1 MYYVVDN
8 NDIMKQEIENIDL
21 GDTIPLKIP
30 YGERK
35 HVAFLIGSGFSV
47 PCGMPTGKQLNN
59 FVFNIDKDLVTFDFT
74 GKLAV
79 SCDGYKHSIG
89 SPYERCLMFC
99 SEMMKEYNKSHEFDY
114 EQFYDFISGKEIY
127 DSSYEKIAEP
137 FLYLF
142 SDYHQLVFNMKTIYT
157 QVIEHKLREGR
168 KTEIL
173 EGEFA
178 SDKFWKYEN
187 FVKYLDKLSIDYVVD
202 IFSLNHDLLIEN
214 LPKTN
219 WLQHDGIS
227 DGFHSYRSPYYG
239 ELECNGHN
247 YDCRLEEYKGYYNT
261 AIRLYK
267 LHGSL
272 DYLMFKRCDSNGFFW
287 NDKMIK
293 VPYGIGV
300 DKTKKQ
306 NKKRLGYIMD
316 WIEYYHDFLSGTLSK
331 QNHYNDIFYK
341 NIFKRFRGLLKKAEC
356 LIIIGYG
363 GRDIGI
369 NQNIVDYYDYR
380 NKPSFI
386 VDPYYSTNKDLKRF
400 GDMIGAQAIEKSI
413 ENIEEIKWK
422 KL

>member
-8 NDIMKQEIENIDL
+8 NDIMKQRIEYIDL
-21 GDTIPLKIP
+21 GDIESVKIP

-35 HVAFLIGSGFSV
+35 HVAFLVGSGFSV
-47 PCGMPTGKQLNN
+47 PCGIPTGRQLNDC
-59 FVFNIDKDLVTFDFT
+59 VLNIQKSSITFDYA

-79 SCDGYKHSIG
+79 SQDGIKHTIG
-89 SPYERCLMFC
+89 SPFDYCLSFC
-99 SEMMKEYNKSHEFDY
+99 SEAMKEYGKSHEFDY
-114 EQFYDFISGKEIY
+114 EQFYDFISG
-127 DSSYEKIAEP
+127 DGVYEVQYQNLAKP
-137 FLYLF
+137 YLSMF
-142 SDYHQLVFNMKTIYT
+142 SDYHQLVFNMKTVYN
-157 QVIEHKLREGR
+157 QLIEYKLKEGR
-168 KTEIL
+168 LTEIKDN
-173 EGEFA
+173 EFA
-178 SDKFWKYEN
+178 SDKFWKYES
-187 FVKYLDKLSIDYVVD
+187 FVKYLDKLSINYIVD

-214 LPKTN
+214 LPRTN
-219 WLQHDGIS
+219 WLQHEDIS

-239 ELECNGHN
+239 ELECNGHK
-247 YDCRLEEYKGYYNT
+247 YDCRLEEYKAYYNT

-272 DYLMFKRCDSNGFFW
+272 DYILFKRCDSNGCFG

-316 WIEYYHDFLSGTLSK
+316 WIEYNHDFLSGTLSK

-341 NIFKRFRGLLKKAEC
+341 KLFKRFRVILKKAEC

-363 GRDIGI
+363 GRDTGI
-369 NQNIVDYYDYR
+369 NKNIVDYYDYR

-400 GDMIGAQAIEKSI
+400 GDLIGAKAIEKSI

-422 KL
+422 M

>member
-8 NDIMKQEIENIDL
+8 NDIMKQRIEYIDL
-21 GDTIPLKIP
+21 GDIESVKIP

-35 HVAFLIGSGFSV
+35 HVAFLVGSGFSV
-47 PCGMPTGKQLNN
+47 PCGMPTGRQLNDY
-59 FVFNIDKDLVTFDFT
+59 VLNIQKSPITFDYA

-79 SCDGYKHSIG
+79 SQDGIKHTIG
-89 SPYERCLMFC
+89 SPFDYCLSFC
-99 SEMMKEYNKSHEFDY
+99 SEAMKEYGKSHEFDY
-114 EQFYDFISGKEIY
+114 EQFYDFISG
-127 DSSYEKIAEP
+127 DGVYEVQYQNLAKP
-137 FLYLF
+137 YLSMF
-142 SDYHQLVFNMKTIYT
+142 SDYHQLVFNMKTVYN
-157 QVIEHKLREGR
+157 QLIEYKLKEGR
-168 KTEIL
+168 LTEIKDN
-173 EGEFA
+173 EFA
-178 SDKFWKYEN
+178 SDKFWKYES
-187 FVKYLDKLSIDYVVD
+187 FVKYLDKLSINYIVD

-214 LPKTN
+214 LPRTN
-219 WLQHDGIS
+219 WLQHEDIS

-239 ELECNGHN
+239 ELECNGQK
-247 YDCRLEEYKGYYNT
+247 YDCRLEEFKAYYNT

-272 DYLMFKRCDSNGFFW
+272 DYILFKRCDSNGCFW

-316 WIEYYHDFLSGTLSK
+316 WIEYNHDFLSGTLSK

-341 NIFKRFRGLLKKAEC
+341 KLFKRFRVILKKAEC

-363 GRDIGI
+363 GRDTGI
-369 NQNIVDYYDYR
+369 NKNIVDYYDYR

-400 GDMIGAQAIEKSI
+400 GDLIGAKAIEKSI

-422 KL
+422 M

>member
-1 MYYVVDN
+1 
-8 NDIMKQEIENIDL
+8 MKQRIEYIDL
-21 GDTIPLKIP
+21 GDIESVKIP

-35 HVAFLIGSGFSV
+35 HVAFLVGSGFSV
-47 PCGMPTGKQLNN
+47 PCGMPTGRQLNDY
-59 FVFNIDKDLVTFDFT
+59 VLNIQKSPITFDYA

-79 SCDGYKHSIG
+79 SQDGIKHTIG
-89 SPYERCLMFC
+89 SPFDYCLSFC
-99 SEMMKEYNKSHEFDY
+99 SEAMKEYGKSHEFDY
-114 EQFYDFISGKEIY
+114 EQFYDFISG
-127 DSSYEKIAEP
+127 DGVYEVQYQNLAKP
-137 FLYLF
+137 YLSMF
-142 SDYHQLVFNMKTIYT
+142 SDYHQLVFNMKTVYN
-157 QVIEHKLREGR
+157 QLIEYKLKEGR
-168 KTEIL
+168 LTEIKDN
-173 EGEFA
+173 EFA
-178 SDKFWKYEN
+178 SDKFWKYES
-187 FVKYLDKLSIDYVVD
+187 FVKYLDKLSINYIVD

-214 LPKTN
+214 LPRTN
-219 WLQHDGIS
+219 WLQHEDIS

-239 ELECNGHN
+239 ELECNGHK
-247 YDCRLEEYKGYYNT
+247 YDCRLEEYKAYYNT

-272 DYLMFKRCDSNGFFW
+272 DYILFKRCDSNGCFW

-316 WIEYYHDFLSGTLSK
+316 WIEYNHDFLSGTLSK

-341 NIFKRFRGLLKKAEC
+341 KLFKRFRVILKKAEC

-363 GRDIGI
+363 GRDTGI
-369 NQNIVDYYDYR
+369 NKNIVDYYDYR

-400 GDMIGAQAIEKSI
+400 GDLIGAKAIEKSI

-422 KL
+422 M

>member
-1 MYYVVDN
+1 
-8 NDIMKQEIENIDL
+8 MKQRIEYIDL
-21 GDTIPLKIP
+21 GDIESVKIP

-35 HVAFLIGSGFSV
+35 HVAFLVGSGFSV
-47 PCGMPTGKQLNN
+47 PCGMPTGRQLNDY
-59 FVFNIDKDLVTFDFT
+59 VLNIQKSPITFDYA

-79 SCDGYKHSIG
+79 SQDGIKHTIG
-89 SPYERCLMFC
+89 SPFDYCLSFC
-99 SEMMKEYNKSHEFDY
+99 SEAMKEYGKSHEFDY
-114 EQFYDFISGKEIY
+114 EQFYDFISG
-127 DSSYEKIAEP
+127 DGVYEVQYQNLAKP
-137 FLYLF
+137 YLSMF
-142 SDYHQLVFNMKTIYT
+142 SDYHQLVFNMKTVYN
-157 QVIEHKLREGR
+157 QLIEYKLKEGR
-168 KTEIL
+168 LTEIKDN
-173 EGEFA
+173 EFA
-178 SDKFWKYEN
+178 SDKFWKYES
-187 FVKYLDKLSIDYVVD
+187 FVKYLDKLSINYIVD

-214 LPKTN
+214 LPRTN
-219 WLQHDGIS
+219 WLQHEDIS

-239 ELECNGHN
+239 ELECNGHK
-247 YDCRLEEYKGYYNT
+247 YDCRLEEYKAYYNT

-272 DYLMFKRCDSNGFFW
+272 DYILFKRCDSNGCFW

-316 WIEYYHDFLSGTLSK
+316 WIEYNHDFLSGTLSK

-341 NIFKRFRGLLKKAEC
+341 KLFKRFRVILKKAEC

-363 GRDIGI
+363 GRDTGI
-369 NQNIVDYYDYR
+369 NKNIVDYYDYR

-400 GDMIGAQAIEKSI
+400 GDLIGAKAIEKSI
-413 ENIEEIKWK
+413 ENYWCPLKPEQCDQN
-422 KL
+422 

>member
-8 NDIMKQEIENIDL
+8 NDIMKQRIEYIDL
-21 GDTIPLKIP
+21 GDIESVKIP

-35 HVAFLIGSGFSV
+35 HVAFLVGSGFSV
-47 PCGMPTGKQLNN
+47 PCGMPTGRQLNDY
-59 FVFNIDKDLVTFDFT
+59 VLNIQKSPITFDYA

-79 SCDGYKHSIG
+79 SQDGIKHTIG
-89 SPYERCLMFC
+89 SPFDYCLSFC
-99 SEMMKEYNKSHEFDY
+99 SEAMKEYGKSHEFDY
-114 EQFYDFISGKEIY
+114 EKFYDFISG
-127 DSSYEKIAEP
+127 DGVYEVQYQNLAKP
-137 FLYLF
+137 YLSMF
-142 SDYHQLVFNMKTIYT
+142 SDYHQLVFNMKTVYN
-157 QVIEHKLREGR
+157 QLIEYKLKEGR
-168 KTEIL
+168 LTEIKDN
-173 EGEFA
+173 EFA
-178 SDKFWKYEN
+178 SDKFWKYES
-187 FVKYLDKLSIDYVVD
+187 FVKYLDKLSINYIVD

-214 LPKTN
+214 LPRTN
-219 WLQHDGIS
+219 WLQHEDIS

-239 ELECNGHN
+239 ELECNGHK
-247 YDCRLEEYKGYYNT
+247 YDCRLEEYKAYYNT

-272 DYLMFKRCDSNGFFW
+272 DYILFKRCDSNGCFW

-316 WIEYYHDFLSGTLSK
+316 WIEYNHDFLSGTLSK

-341 NIFKRFRGLLKKAEC
+341 KLFKRFRVILKKAEC

-363 GRDIGI
+363 GRDTGI
-369 NQNIVDYYDYR
+369 NKNIADYYDYR

-400 GDMIGAQAIEKSI
+400 GDLIGAKAIEKSI

-422 KL
+422 M

>member
-8 NDIMKQEIENIDL
+8 NDIMKQRIEYIDL
-21 GDTIPLKIP
+21 GDIESVKIP

-35 HVAFLIGSGFSV
+35 HVAFLVGSGFSV
-47 PCGMPTGKQLNN
+47 PCGMPTGRQLNDY
-59 FVFNIDKDLVTFDFT
+59 VLNIQKSPITFDYA

-79 SCDGYKHSIG
+79 SQDGIKHTIG
-89 SPYERCLMFC
+89 SPFDYCLSFC
-99 SEMMKEYNKSHEFDY
+99 SEAMKEYGKSHEFDY
-114 EQFYDFISGKEIY
+114 EQFYDFISG
-127 DSSYEKIAEP
+127 DGVYEVQYQNLAKP
-137 FLYLF
+137 YLSMF
-142 SDYHQLVFNMKTIYT
+142 SDYHQLVFNMKTVYN
-157 QVIEHKLREGR
+157 QLIEYKLKEGR
-168 KTEIL
+168 LTEIKDN
-173 EGEFA
+173 EFA
-178 SDKFWKYEN
+178 SDKFWKYES
-187 FVKYLDKLSIDYVVD
+187 FVKYLDKLSINYIVD

-214 LPKTN
+214 LPRTN
-219 WLQHDGIS
+219 WLQHEDIS

-239 ELECNGHN
+239 ELECNGHK
-247 YDCRLEEYKGYYNT
+247 YDCRLEEYKAYYNT

-272 DYLMFKRCDSNGFFW
+272 DYILFKRCDSNGCFW

-316 WIEYYHDFLSGTLSK
+316 WIEYNHDFLSGTLSK

-341 NIFKRFRGLLKKAEC
+341 KLFKRFRVILKKAEC

-363 GRDIGI
+363 GRDTGI
-369 NQNIVDYYDYR
+369 NKNIVDYYDYR

-400 GDMIGAQAIEKSI
+400 GDLIGAKAIEKSI

-422 KL
+422 M

>member
-1 MYYVVDN
+1 
-8 NDIMKQEIENIDL
+8 MKQRIEYIDL
-21 GDTIPLKIP
+21 GDIESVKIP

-35 HVAFLIGSGFSV
+35 HVAFLVGSGFSV
-47 PCGMPTGKQLNN
+47 PCGMPTGRQLNDY
-59 FVFNIDKDLVTFDFT
+59 VLNIQKRPITFDYA

-79 SCDGYKHSIG
+79 SQDGIKHTIG
-89 SPYERCLMFC
+89 SPFDYCLSFC
-99 SEMMKEYNKSHEFDY
+99 SEAMKEYGKSHEFDY
-114 EQFYDFISGKEIY
+114 EQFYDFISG
-127 DSSYEKIAEP
+127 DGVYEVQYQNLAKP
-137 FLYLF
+137 YLSMF
-142 SDYHQLVFNMKTIYT
+142 SDYHQLVFNMKTVYN
-157 QVIEHKLREGR
+157 QLIEYKLKEGR
-168 KTEIL
+168 LTEIKDN
-173 EGEFA
+173 EFA
-178 SDKFWKYEN
+178 SDKFWKYES
-187 FVKYLDKLSIDYVVD
+187 FVKYLDKLSINYIVD

-214 LPKTN
+214 LPRTN
-219 WLQHDGIS
+219 WLQHEDIS

-239 ELECNGHN
+239 ELECNGHK
-247 YDCRLEEYKGYYNT
+247 YDCRLEEYKAYYNT

-272 DYLMFKRCDSNGFFW
+272 DYILFKRCDSNGCFW

-316 WIEYYHDFLSGTLSK
+316 WIEYNHDFLSGTLSK

-341 NIFKRFRGLLKKAEC
+341 KLFKRFRVILKKAEC

-363 GRDIGI
+363 GRDTGI
-369 NQNIVDYYDYR
+369 NKNIVDYYDYR

-400 GDMIGAQAIEKSI
+400 GDLIGAKAIEKSI

-422 KL
+422 M

>member
-1 MYYVVDN
+1 MVVDN
-8 NDIMKQEIENIDL
+8 NDIMKQRIEYIDL
-21 GDTIPLKIP
+21 GDIESVKIP

-35 HVAFLIGSGFSV
+35 HVAFLVGSGFSV
-47 PCGMPTGKQLNN
+47 PCGMPTGRQLNDY
-59 FVFNIDKDLVTFDFT
+59 VLNIQKSPITFDYA

-79 SCDGYKHSIG
+79 SQDGIKHSIG
-89 SPYERCLMFC
+89 SPFDYCLSFC
-99 SEMMKEYNKSHEFDY
+99 SEAMKEYGKSHEFDY
-114 EQFYDFISGKEIY
+114 EQFYDFISG
-127 DSSYEKIAEP
+127 DGVYEVQYQNLAKP
-137 FLYLF
+137 YLSMF
-142 SDYHQLVFNMKTIYT
+142 SDYHQLVFNMKTVYN
-157 QVIEHKLREGR
+157 QLIEYKLKEGR
-168 KTEIL
+168 LTEIKDN
-173 EGEFA
+173 EFA
-178 SDKFWKYEN
+178 SDKFWKYES
-187 FVKYLDKLSIDYVVD
+187 FVKYLDKLSINYIVD

-214 LPKTN
+214 LPRTN
-219 WLQHDGIS
+219 WLQHEDIS

-239 ELECNGHN
+239 ELECNGHK
-247 YDCRLEEYKGYYNT
+247 YDCRLEEYKAYYNT

-272 DYLMFKRCDSNGFFW
+272 DYILFKRCDSNGCFW

-316 WIEYYHDFLSGTLSK
+316 WIEYNHDFLSGTLSK

-341 NIFKRFRGLLKKAEC
+341 KLFKRFRVILKKAEC

-363 GRDIGI
+363 GRDTGI
-369 NQNIVDYYDYR
+369 NKNIVDYYDYR

-400 GDMIGAQAIEKSI
+400 GDLIGAKAIEKSI

-422 KL
+422 M

>member
-8 NDIMKQEIENIDL
+8 NDIMKQRIEYIDL
-21 GDTIPLKIP
+21 GDIESVKIP

-35 HVAFLIGSGFSV
+35 HVAFLVGSGFSV
-47 PCGMPTGKQLNN
+47 PCGMPTGRQLNDY
-59 FVFNIDKDLVTFDFT
+59 VLNIQKSPITFDYA

-79 SCDGYKHSIG
+79 SQDGIKHTIG
-89 SPYERCLMFC
+89 SPFDYCLSFC
-99 SEMMKEYNKSHEFDY
+99 SEAMKEYGKSHEFDY
-114 EQFYDFISGKEIY
+114 EQFYDFISG
-127 DSSYEKIAEP
+127 DGVYEVQYQNLAKP
-137 FLYLF
+137 YLSMF
-142 SDYHQLVFNMKTIYT
+142 SDYHQLVFNMKTVYN
-157 QVIEHKLREGR
+157 QLIEYKLKEGR
-168 KTEIL
+168 LTEIKDN
-173 EGEFA
+173 EFA
-178 SDKFWKYEN
+178 SDKFWKYES
-187 FVKYLDKLSIDYVVD
+187 FVKYLDKLSINYIVD

-214 LPKTN
+214 LPRTN
-219 WLQHDGIS
+219 WLQHEDIS

-239 ELECNGHN
+239 ELECNGHK
-247 YDCRLEEYKGYYNT
+247 YDCRLEEYKAYYNT

-272 DYLMFKRCDSNGFFW
+272 DYILFKRCDSNGCFW

-316 WIEYYHDFLSGTLSK
+316 WIEYNHDFLSGTLSK

-341 NIFKRFRGLLKKAEC
+341 KLFKRFRVILKKAEC

-363 GRDIGI
+363 GRDTGI
-369 NQNIVDYYDYR
+369 NKNIVDYYDYR

-386 VDPYYSTNKDLKRF
+386 VNPYYSTNKDLKRF
-400 GDMIGAQAIEKSI
+400 GDLIGAKAIEKSI

-422 KL
+422 M

>member
-1 MYYVVDN
+1 MVVDN
-8 NDIMKQEIENIDL
+8 NDIMKQRIEYIDL
-21 GDTIPLKIP
+21 GDIESVKIP

-35 HVAFLIGSGFSV
+35 HVAFLVGSGFSV
-47 PCGMPTGKQLNN
+47 PCGMPTGRQLNDY
-59 FVFNIDKDLVTFDFT
+59 VLNIQKSPITFDYA

-79 SCDGYKHSIG
+79 SQDGIKHTIG
-89 SPYERCLMFC
+89 SPFDYCLSFC
-99 SEMMKEYNKSHEFDY
+99 SEAMKEYGKSHEFDY
-114 EQFYDFISGKEIY
+114 EQFYDFISG
-127 DSSYEKIAEP
+127 DGVYEVQYQNLAKP
-137 FLYLF
+137 YLSMF
-142 SDYHQLVFNMKTIYT
+142 SDYHQLVFNMKTVYN
-157 QVIEHKLREGR
+157 QLIEYKLKEGR
-168 KTEIL
+168 LTEIKDN
-173 EGEFA
+173 EFA
-178 SDKFWKYEN
+178 SDKFWKYES
-187 FVKYLDKLSIDYVVD
+187 FVKYLDKLSINYIVD

-214 LPKTN
+214 LPRTN
-219 WLQHDGIS
+219 WLQHEDIS

-239 ELECNGHN
+239 ELECNGHK
-247 YDCRLEEYKGYYNT
+247 YDCRLEEYKAYYNT

-272 DYLMFKRCDSNGFFW
+272 DYILFKRCDSNGCFW

-316 WIEYYHDFLSGTLSK
+316 WIEYNHDFLSGTLSK

-341 NIFKRFRGLLKKAEC
+341 KLFKRFRVILKKAEC

-363 GRDIGI
+363 GRDTGI
-369 NQNIVDYYDYR
+369 NKNIVDYYDYR

-400 GDMIGAQAIEKSI
+400 GDLIGAKAIEKSI

-422 KL
+422 M

>member
-1 MYYVVDN
+1 MVVDN
-8 NDIMKQEIENIDL
+8 NDIMKQRIEYIDL
-21 GDTIPLKIP
+21 GDIESVKIP

-35 HVAFLIGSGFSV
+35 HVAFLVGSGFSV
-47 PCGMPTGKQLNN
+47 PCGMPTGRQLNDY
-59 FVFNIDKDLVTFDFT
+59 VLNIEKSPITFDYA

-79 SCDGYKHSIG
+79 SQDGIKHSIG
-89 SPYERCLMFC
+89 SPFDYCLSFC
-99 SEMMKEYNKSHEFDY
+99 SEAMKEYGKSHEFDY
-114 EQFYDFISGKEIY
+114 EQFYDFISG
-127 DSSYEKIAEP
+127 DGVYEVQYQNLAKP
-137 FLYLF
+137 YLSMF
-142 SDYHQLVFNMKTIYT
+142 SDYHQLVFNMKTVYN
-157 QVIEHKLREGR
+157 QLIEYKLKEGR
-168 KTEIL
+168 LTEIKDN
-173 EGEFA
+173 EFA
-178 SDKFWKYEN
+178 SDKFWKYES
-187 FVKYLDKLSIDYVVD
+187 FVKYLDKLSINYIVD

-214 LPKTN
+214 LPRTN
-219 WLQHDGIS
+219 WLQHEDIS

-239 ELECNGHN
+239 ELECNGHK
-247 YDCRLEEYKGYYNT
+247 YDCRLEEYKAYYNT

-272 DYLMFKRCDSNGFFW
+272 DYILFKRCDSNGCFW

-316 WIEYYHDFLSGTLSK
+316 WIEYNHDFLSGTLSK

-341 NIFKRFRGLLKKAEC
+341 KLFKRFRVILKKAEC

-363 GRDIGI
+363 GRDTGI
-369 NQNIVDYYDYR
+369 NKNIVDYYDYR

-400 GDMIGAQAIEKSI
+400 GDLIGAKAIEKSI

-422 KL
+422 M

>member
-8 NDIMKQEIENIDL
+8 NDIMKQRIEYIDL
-21 GDTIPLKIP
+21 GDIESVKIP

-35 HVAFLIGSGFSV
+35 HVAFLVGSGFSV
-47 PCGMPTGKQLNN
+47 PCGMPTGRQLNDY
-59 FVFNIDKDLVTFDFT
+59 VLNIQKSPITFDYA

-79 SCDGYKHSIG
+79 SQDGIKHTIG
-89 SPYERCLMFC
+89 SPFDYCLSFC
-99 SEMMKEYNKSHEFDY
+99 SEAMKEYGKSHEFDY
-114 EQFYDFISGKEIY
+114 EQFYDFISG
-127 DSSYEKIAEP
+127 DSVYEDQYQNLAKP
-137 FLYLF
+137 YLSMF
-142 SDYHQLVFNMKTIYT
+142 SDYHQLVFNMKTVYN
-157 QVIEHKLREGR
+157 QLIEYKLKEGR
-168 KTEIL
+168 LTEIKDN
-173 EGEFA
+173 EFA
-178 SDKFWKYEN
+178 SDKFWKYES
-187 FVKYLDKLSIDYVVD
+187 FVKYLDKLSINYIVD

-214 LPKTN
+214 LPRTN
-219 WLQHDGIS
+219 WLQHEDIS

-239 ELECNGHN
+239 ELECNGHK
-247 YDCRLEEYKGYYNT
+247 YDCRLEEYKAYYNT

-272 DYLMFKRCDSNGFFW
+272 DYILFKRCDSNGCFW

-316 WIEYYHDFLSGTLSK
+316 WIEYNHDFLSGTLSK

-341 NIFKRFRGLLKKAEC
+341 KLFKRFRVILKKAEC

-363 GRDIGI
+363 GRDTGI
-369 NQNIVDYYDYR
+369 NKNIVDYYDYR

-400 GDMIGAQAIEKSI
+400 GDLIGAKAIEKSI

-422 KL
+422 M

>member
-1 MYYVVDN
+1 
-8 NDIMKQEIENIDL
+8 MKQRIEYIDL
-21 GDTIPLKIP
+21 GDIESVKIP

-35 HVAFLIGSGFSV
+35 HVAFLVGSGFSV
-47 PCGMPTGKQLNN
+47 PCGMPTGRQLNDY
-59 FVFNIDKDLVTFDFT
+59 VLNIQKSPITFDYA

-79 SCDGYKHSIG
+79 SQDGIKHTIG
-89 SPYERCLMFC
+89 SPFDYCLSFC
-99 SEMMKEYNKSHEFDY
+99 SEAMKEYGKSHEFDY
-114 EQFYDFISGKEIY
+114 EQFYDFISG
-127 DSSYEKIAEP
+127 DGVYEVQYQNLAKP
-137 FLYLF
+137 YLSMF
-142 SDYHQLVFNMKTIYT
+142 SDYHQLVFNMKTVYN
-157 QVIEHKLREGR
+157 QLIEYKLKEGR
-168 KTEIL
+168 LTEIKDN
-173 EGEFA
+173 EFA
-178 SDKFWKYEN
+178 SDKFWKYES
-187 FVKYLDKLSIDYVVD
+187 FVKYLDKLSINYIVD

-214 LPKTN
+214 LPRTN
-219 WLQHDGIS
+219 WLQHEDIS

-239 ELECNGHN
+239 ELECNGHK
-247 YDCRLEEYKGYYNT
+247 YDCRLEEYKAYYNT

-272 DYLMFKRCDSNGFFW
+272 DYILFKRCDSNGCFW

-306 NKKRLGYIMD
+306 NKKRLDYIMD
-316 WIEYYHDFLSGTLSK
+316 WIEYNHDFLSGTLSK

-341 NIFKRFRGLLKKAEC
+341 KLFKRFRVILKKAEC

-363 GRDIGI
+363 GRDTGI
-369 NQNIVDYYDYR
+369 NKNIVDYYDYR

-400 GDMIGAQAIEKSI
+400 GDLIGAKAIEKSI

-422 KL
+422 M

>member
-8 NDIMKQEIENIDL
+8 NDIMKQRIEYIDL
-21 GDTIPLKIP
+21 GDIESVKIP

-35 HVAFLIGSGFSV
+35 HVAFLVGSGFSV
-47 PCGMPTGKQLNN
+47 PCGMPTGRQLNDY
-59 FVFNIDKDLVTFDFT
+59 VLNIQKSPITFDYA

-79 SCDGYKHSIG
+79 SQDGIKHTIG
-89 SPYERCLMFC
+89 SPFDYCLSFC
-99 SEMMKEYNKSHEFDY
+99 SEAMKEYGKSHEFDY
-114 EQFYDFISGKEIY
+114 EQFYDFISG
-127 DSSYEKIAEP
+127 DGVYEVQYQNLAKP
-137 FLYLF
+137 YLSMF
-142 SDYHQLVFNMKTIYT
+142 SDYHQLVFNMKTVYN
-157 QVIEHKLREGR
+157 QLIEYKLKEGR
-168 KTEIL
+168 LTEIKDN
-173 EGEFA
+173 EFA
-178 SDKFWKYEN
+178 SDKFWKYES
-187 FVKYLDKLSIDYVVD
+187 FVKYLDKLSINYIVD

-214 LPKTN
+214 LPRTN
-219 WLQHDGIS
+219 WLQHEDIS

-239 ELECNGHN
+239 ELECNGHK
-247 YDCRLEEYKGYYNT
+247 YDCRLEEYKAYYNT

-272 DYLMFKRCDSNGFFW
+272 DYILFKRCDSNGCFW

-306 NKKRLGYIMD
+306 NKKRLDYIMD
-316 WIEYYHDFLSGTLSK
+316 WIEYNHDFLSGTLSK

-341 NIFKRFRGLLKKAEC
+341 KLFKRFRVILKKAEC

-363 GRDIGI
+363 GRDTGI
-369 NQNIVDYYDYR
+369 NKNIVDYYDYR

-400 GDMIGAQAIEKSI
+400 GDLIGAKAIEKSI

-422 KL
+422 M